1 MLTSQRLE
9 LTIFLHS
16 DNMAVCGSERH
27 ERVLCQQTQTY
38 ITIGWV
44 LYYWLVE
51 QSSTY
56 VVLTKYLYLHSIIK
70 RKQKIPHCRNSSKI
84 QLKIIG
90 RGNIDTPNTQMH
102 DRSLSCLGTLIP
114 LTHKYMSSHFPGLEP
129 RTHKYM
135 TAHFPVLIPLTHK
148 YMTAHFTTLIPL
160 THKYM
165 TAHFP
170 GLVH

>member
-1 MLTSQRLE
+1 MISLDADFPAAITE
-9 LTIFLHS
+9 LPIFLHS

-70 RKQKIPHCRNSSKI
+70 RKQKIPHSRNSSKI

-90 RGNIDTPNTQMH
+90 RGNIDTPNTQIH

-114 LTHKYMSSHFPGLEP
+114 LTHKYM
-129 RTHKYM
+129 
-135 TAHFPVLIPLTHK
+135 TAHFPVL
-148 YMTAHFTTLIPL
+148 
-160 THKYM
+160 
-165 TAHFP
+165 
-170 GLVH
+170 VH